1 MRSLLR
7 FAANEWGWLDSV
19 PIVKAKQPRNRRI
32 RWLNH
37 DEARNLVEAL
47 PEHLKPVVIF
57 TLATG
62 LRRGNI
68 LSLEWSQLDITRK
81 MAWIHPEDAK
91 GGRAIG
97 VALND
102 TACQVLRSQMG
113 KHHRWV
119 FVHTVS
125 STKSNGEKTKEIRK
139 NEGRWK

>member
-1 MRSLLR
+1 M
-7 FAANEWGWLDSV
+7 
-19 PIVKAKQPRNRRI
+19 KAKQPRNRRI

-57 TLATG
+57 ALATG

-81 MAWIHPEDAK
+81 MAWIHLEDAK

-119 FVHTVS
+119 FCSHRIIH
-125 STKSNGEKTKEIRK
+125 KIERGENKRNKV